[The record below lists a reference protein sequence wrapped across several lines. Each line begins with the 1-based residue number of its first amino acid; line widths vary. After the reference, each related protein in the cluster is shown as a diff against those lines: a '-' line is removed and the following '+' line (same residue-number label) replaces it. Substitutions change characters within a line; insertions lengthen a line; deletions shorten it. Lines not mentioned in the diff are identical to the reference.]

1 MGVSCSLQAP
11 SEQVINEI
19 QYFMVFSALKK
30 LLEQGRITTEQCQQA
45 NTVLAE
51 KYGVTLYSIPF
62 KTDG

>member
-1 MGVSCSLQAP
+1 M
-11 SEQVINEI
+11 INEI